1 MIFMYIEMNY
11 IKNITVINTLAYGT
25 YFWGCHPQT
34 FASLI
39 HVTKR
44 KKLTSTTL
52 TSTVHQ
58 KQQRS

>member
-1 MIFMYIEMNY
+1 MNY

-25 YFWGCHPQT
+25 YFWGCHPQI

-39 HVTKR
+39 HVTKH

-58 KQQRS
+58 KQQHS